1 MTRRSRTKKKGVNP
15 TLAIGL
21 FAAAVAVAARTLLGG
36 GAQPGVEG
44 PAANADFDPTT
55 AVAETEV
62 GADDA
67 AVKWADLLAVHG
79 SFRSGREVRLAFSA
93 FEYPSF
99 WAAPGGESGASY
111 GRWTGEDPPLL
122 KLGVVMISAASRRA
136 VLGGRVVGVG
146 DEFDTVRVLQ
156 IEPGVVS
163 VQWSGRRLT
172 YDLDSDAP
180 REFRGELAQRQVE
193 NKDGVEA
200 ATGAPATLTP
210 KENPR

>member
-1 MTRRSRTKKKGVNP
+1 MSRRRKKKKGVHP
-15 TLAIGL
+15 VVALGL
-21 FAAAVAVAARTLLGG
+21 FVAALAVAGRAFLGG
-36 GAQPGVEG
+36 ETPLGTSPS
-44 PAANADFDPTT
+44 AADGDFDP
-55 AVAETEV
+55 AGVAEE
-62 GADDA
+62 GGEQAEDA
-67 AVKWADLLAVHG
+67 SVEWSDLLAVHG

-93 FEYPSF
+93 FEHPSF

-111 GRWTGEDPPLL
+111 GRWTGEDPPLM

-156 IEPGVVS
+156 IEPGVVT

-172 YDLDSDAP
+172 YDLDGDAP

-193 NKDGVEA
+193 NKDGQEA
-200 ATGAPATLTP
+200 APGAAAAVTP

>member
-1 MTRRSRTKKKGVNP
+1 MSRRKKKKKGVHP
-15 TLAIGL
+15 VVALGL
-21 FAAAVAVAARTLLGG
+21 FVAALAVAGRTMLGGDAALGLVPAAAGGDADPAEVAAEGG
-36 GAQPGVEG
+36 EQAVDAGVQ
-44 PAANADFDPTT
+44 
-55 AVAETEV
+55 
-62 GADDA
+62 
-67 AVKWADLLAVHG
+67 WADLLAVHG

-136 VLGGRVVGVG
+136 VLGGHVVGVG

>member
-1 MTRRSRTKKKGVNP
+1 MSRRKKKKGVHP
-15 TLAIGL
+15 VVALGL
-21 FAAAVAVAARTLLGG
+21 FVAASAVAGRAMLGG
-36 GAQPGVEG
+36 GADHG
-44 PAANADFDPTT
+44 PDPSAVGLDADPLADT
-55 AVAETEV
+55 EEV
-62 GADDA
+62 GGDA
-67 AVKWADLLAVHG
+67 ADASVAWADLLAVHG
-79 SFRSGREVRLAFSA
+79 SFRAGREVRLAFSA

-146 DEFDTVRVLQ
+146 DEFDAVRVLQ
-156 IEPGVVS
+156 IERGVVQ

-180 REFRGELAQRQVE
+180 REFRGELAQRRVE
-193 NKDGVEA
+193 NKDGHEVA
-200 ATGAPATLTP
+200 PGAPESVTP
-210 KENPR
+210 KENSR

>member
-1 MTRRSRTKKKGVNP
+1 MSRRKKRKGVHP
-15 TLAIGL
+15 V
-21 FAAAVAVAARTLLGG
+21 AALGMFVAALAVAGRAMLGG
-36 GAQPGVEG
+36 DADLG
-44 PAANADFDPTT
+44 PDASAVSLDADPLDG
-55 AVAETEV
+55 TED
-62 GADDA
+62 GGGGSADA
-67 AVKWADLLAVHG
+67 SVKWSDLLAVHG
-79 SFRSGREVRLAFSA
+79 SFRPGREVRLAFSA

-99 WAAPGGESGASY
+99 WAAPGGESGAYY
-111 GRWTGEDPPLL
+111 GRWTGEDPPLM

-146 DEFDTVRVLQ
+146 DELDTVRVLQ
-156 IEPGVVS
+156 IDPGVVY

-193 NKDGVEA
+193 NKDGQEA
-200 ATGAPATLTP
+200 APGAAAAVTP

>member
-1 MTRRSRTKKKGVNP
+1 MSRRKKKKGLHPVVA
-15 TLAIGL
+15 LGL
-21 FAAAVAVAARTLLGG
+21 FGAALAVAGRTFLGG
-36 GAQPGVEG
+36 ETSLEPSPSAAEG
-44 PAANADFDPTT
+44 DFDPS
-55 AVAETEV
+55 AAAEDGGDQAE
-62 GADDA
+62 DA
-67 AVKWADLLAVHG
+67 GVKWSDLLAVHG
-79 SFRSGREVRLAFSA
+79 SFRPGREVRLAFSA

-99 WAAPGGESGASY
+99 WAAPGGESGSAY
-111 GRWTGEDPPLL
+111 HGRWTGEDPPLM

-146 DEFDTVRVLQ
+146 DELDTVRVLQ
-156 IEPGVVS
+156 IESGVVY

-200 ATGAPATLTP
+200 APGAAADVTP
-210 KENPR
+210 KENSR